1 MTFSGT
7 LTMRQRH
14 SPTNREEGGVGGDGK
29 GLAAVKG
36 KGEREGRQ
44 EGGKNGRPP
53 LLLLA
58 ARIAARRQHCP
69 AAAAT
74 VSVELIKIIILSSL
88 ETSRPQP
95 CSKRVRA
102 APA

>member
-44 EGGKNGRPP
+44 EGAKNGRPP
-53 LLLLA
+53 LLLLLLA
-58 ARIAARRQHCP
+58 ARIAARRRHCP
-69 AAAAT
+69 AAA